1 MKQLLVFAALLG
13 LVFCAGSAFAQDAE
27 KGKLIYNT
35 ICVACHGPDPKVDGA
50 LGPAI
55 AGSSLALLEGRVL
68 RNEYPEGYTPKRD
81 TTMMPPFPQYKDD
94 IGHIHAFLNQ

>member
-13 LVFCAGSAFAQDAE
+13 LVFCAGSAFAQDAA
-27 KGKLIYNT
+27 KGKLIYDT
-35 ICVACHGPDPKVDGA
+35 ICTVCHGPDPKVDGP

-55 AGSSLALLEGRVL
+55 SGSSEELLRLRVL
-68 RNEYPEGYTPKRD
+68 LNKYPDGYTPKRD
-81 TTMMPPFPQYKDD
+81 TKMMPPFPQYKDD